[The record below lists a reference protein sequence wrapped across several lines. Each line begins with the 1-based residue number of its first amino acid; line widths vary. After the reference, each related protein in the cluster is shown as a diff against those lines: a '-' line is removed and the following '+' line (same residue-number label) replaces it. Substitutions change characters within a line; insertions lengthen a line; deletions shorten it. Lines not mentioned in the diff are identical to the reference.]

1 MTSLKQSVKDVELAS
16 GATTVGIASAARMKD
31 GPSSADPTYVMESA
45 QSVIAY
51 SIAYDNNLLE
61 AFMAKRALRPFLEHK
76 KATESLLYDVG
87 DAIAAHLVENGHE
100 AVVVSINAVYR
111 PEPGVKDPSEAVAMI
126 PDFSH
131 RYAAVAAGLG
141 RIGWSGNIMTPEH
154 GAACT
159 LCSVIT
165 TAVLDEDPLLEEN
178 PCDMCMNCVR
188 SCPSEM
194 IPRQENITI
203 RMFGL
208 EDRIAEKRTNNA
220 CYMAC
225 TDYHGLSPDGK
236 WSNWSPFRVGGGLPK
251 DDKELDSLCTTVRKK
266 DPYNDAFFFT
276 YPSYKDFIQ
285 DPDMLLYSPCG
296 YCAYLCNGPPVKRH
310 RMRKLIETS
319 GFTVLRVNGTR
330 DVVSDAEEIVE
341 VDTPLGSRIALV
353 REEFDAVMRGDMK
366 VVTDVTDNPRDQIVL
381 EMLDDMAKN
390 AVQKSGRRS
399 LASAGS

>member
-1 MTSLKQSVKDVELAS
+1 MTSLKQSVKDIALAS
-16 GATTVGIASAARMKD
+16 GATTVGIASLARLKD
-31 GPSSADPTYVMESA
+31 GPPSADPTYVMGNA

-51 SIAYDNNLLE
+51 SIAYDNDLLE

-87 DAIAAHLVENGHE
+87 DAIAARLVEKGHE
-100 AVVVSINAVYR
+100 AVVVSINSVYR

-154 GAACT
+154 GEAYT

-165 TAVLDEDPLLEEN
+165 TAVLEEDPLLEEN

-188 SCPSEM
+188 CCPSEM
-194 IPRQENITI
+194 IPRQEGITI

-236 WSNWSPFRVGGGLPK
+236 WSN
-251 DDKELDSLCTTVRKK
+251 
-266 DPYNDAFFFT
+266 
-276 YPSYKDFIQ
+276 
-285 DPDMLLYSPCG
+285 
-296 YCAYLCNGPPVKRH
+296 
-310 RMRKLIETS
+310 
-319 GFTVLRVNGTR
+319 
-330 DVVSDAEEIVE
+330 
-341 VDTPLGSRIALV
+341 
-353 REEFDAVMRGDMK
+353 
-366 VVTDVTDNPRDQIVL
+366 
-381 EMLDDMAKN
+381 
-390 AVQKSGRRS
+390 
-399 LASAGS
+399 